1 MCAASNFGTTR
12 FPVSGS
18 KRAFVPVLFFWNQ
31 LKLGAPTS
39 RTDPIQVP
47 SPTPMLITSKIG
59 SLLFVACIVM
69 QLASTLAAQNIQHDY
84 CILGAGPGGLQVGH
98 LMLKRGWDYITF
110 ERNARPGSFFET
122 YPVHRQLISLNKR
135 YTGRNS
141 KEFNLRHDWNSLL
154 DSVRLFIFS
163 LSQVFS

>member
-1 MCAASNFGTTR
+1 MMISFKNITVAAFSFHIRSRN
-12 FPVSGS
+12 
-18 KRAFVPVLFFWNQ
+18 
-31 LKLGAPTS
+31 KL
-39 RTDPIQVP
+39 IK
-47 SPTPMLITSKIG
+47 SKINDA
-59 SLLFVACIVM
+59 SPISSDTIILSDICCVKMLFVACIVM
-69 QLASTLAAQNIQHDY
+69 QLASTLAAQNTQHDY

>member
-1 MCAASNFGTTR
+1 
-12 FPVSGS
+12 
-18 KRAFVPVLFFWNQ
+18 
-31 LKLGAPTS
+31 
-39 RTDPIQVP
+39 
-47 SPTPMLITSKIG
+47 MLITSKIG

-163 LSQVFS
+163 LSLKFFLEAELRERRKDQRNPQPKEIIGLLYLTHCIASNSI